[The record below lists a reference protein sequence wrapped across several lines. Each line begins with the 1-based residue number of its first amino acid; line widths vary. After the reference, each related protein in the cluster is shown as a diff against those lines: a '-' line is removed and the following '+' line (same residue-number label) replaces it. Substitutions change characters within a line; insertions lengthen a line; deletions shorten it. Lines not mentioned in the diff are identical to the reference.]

1 MRKRFYLIVLA
12 VAALF
17 TAGCNQQVMMEAV
30 VMGNIPARI
39 TVVSD
44 EMSQRQVTRAIEG
57 ALASIN
63 DVNDLMSTYVA
74 ASEISKLNE
83 SGPGEMVDVS
93 SITFEVLKESVG
105 YGELSGGA
113 FDVTVMPLVELWGF
127 YPAKKGVVPRDEEI
141 EKMLGKVGFGKLVL
155 DEAALKAGFKTAGM
169 RVDLGGIAKG
179 YAVDRA
185 VAVLKKHGVLN
196 GLVEI
201 GGEVGAI
208 GTNKDG
214 EPWRVGLQ
222 HPNSTLQRVM
232 AVIDLSDAS
241 IATSG
246 DYQNFFEA
254 GGVRYSHIIDPSTGR
269 PVKNNVCS
277 VTVVA
282 PTCIESDALS
292 TAISV
297 MGVKKGM
304 KLIEARSDLEGIII
318 ERLPDDKLSIHT
330 SRGLKHI
337 EFDK

>member
-1 MRKRFYLIVLA
+1 MKKLGLMVLA

-17 TAGCNQQVMMEAV
+17 TAGCRQHVMMEAV

-39 TVVSD
+39 TVVAD

-57 ALASIN
+57 AFASIN

-74 ASEISKLNE
+74 VSEITQLNQ

-93 SITFEVLKESVG
+93 SITFEVLKESVR
-105 YGELSGGA
+105 YGELTDGD
-113 FDVTVMPLVELWGF
+113 FDITVMPLVELWGF
-127 YPAKKGVVPRDEEI
+127 YPTRKGVVPRDEEI
-141 EKMLGKVGFGKLVL
+141 ENTLRKVGFSKIVL
-155 DEAALKAGFKTAGM
+155 DEAAQKAGFKTAGM

-185 VAVLKKHGVLN
+185 VAVLKKQGVQN

-201 GGEVGAI
+201 GGEVSAI

-214 EPWRVGLQ
+214 GPWRVGLQ
-222 HPNSTLQRVM
+222 HPDSTLKQVM
-232 AVIDLSDAS
+232 AVIELSDVS

-277 VTVVA
+277 MTVIA
-282 PTCIESDALS
+282 PTCTESDALA

-304 KLIEARSDLEGIII
+304 KLIEERSDLEGIII
-318 ERLPDDKLSIHT
+318 ERLANDALSIHT
-330 SRGLKHI
+330 SGGLKHI